1 MLVFVLLI
9 GVSCMFAILWI
20 LYVLLG
26 DHTDTLNKQT
36 TKMQQ
41 MRNNSINV
49 TLVLSKAWNIMSSN
63 EIKTNLILQLS
74 SRRAAFNRQQLCK
87 QKRENKLLMVENK
100 SNLFP
105 GLRASRLKSNGI
117 NMLDIN
123 DSIGHVH
130 HLC

>member
-1 MLVFVLLI
+1 ML
-9 GVSCMFAILWI
+9 I

-49 TLVLSKAWNIMSSN
+49 TLVLSKA
-63 EIKTNLILQLS
+63 
-74 SRRAAFNRQQLCK
+74 
-87 QKRENKLLMVENK
+87 VENK